1 MQLFTGG
8 KENNVKIHLQEQV
21 GVRMEP
27 EISWLRISFH
37 CVETLEYY

>member
-21 GVRMEP
+21 GVRMTP
-27 EISWLRISFH
+27 EFSWFRFSF
-37 CVETLEYY
+37 CYVETLEFC